1 MFNQLS
7 WNLHLLTFF
16 HQVNGGS
23 ILIKID
29 SAAFAHANVL
39 LELLLSFFGKRAIHV
54 SAKKS
59 LTFLQFGASP
69 SIVFKISS
77 GFISLPCRAFLILEV
92 RIKHVA

>member
-1 MFNQLS
+1 MFDQLS

-54 SAKKS
+54 ISQEVID
-59 LTFLQFGASP
+59 FLAVWS
-69 SIVFKISS
+69 
-77 GFISLPCRAFLILEV
+77 
-92 RIKHVA
+92 